1 MSLFEPQF
9 TILHHSARYKQTTNQ
24 NGDWTFI
31 DYNLVFSA
39 DNVDFKMMCT
49 QLCSDWVER
58 LYVQDKELAD
68 RYLKDV
74 EIRKDDDDAD
84 DWVPYHKD
92 GLNRDEIFIKGW
104 EHQFPHL
111 IYIEKFD
118 VFQFRDYIQDN
129 PVTRGIITYIDNL
142 KDRIVYGNKYIEP
155 YSVFY
160 ACLNNLQYWWD

>member
-1 MSLFEPQF
+1 MESFEPQF
-9 TILHHSARYKQTTNQ
+9 AILHHSARYKQTTNQ
-24 NGDWTFI
+24 NGDWTFV

-39 DNVDFKMMCT
+39 DNVEFKKMCNE
-49 QLCSDWVER
+49 LCSEWIEKV
-58 LYVQDKELAD
+58 YVQDKGLAN
-68 RYLKDV
+68 RYLMG
-74 EIRKDDDDAD
+74 EGI
-84 DWVPYHKD
+84 D

-104 EHQFPHL
+104 EYQFPHL
-111 IYIEKFD
+111 VYIEKFD

-142 KDRIVYGNKYIEP
+142 KDRIVYGNKYIDP

>member
-1 MSLFEPQF
+1 MESFEPQF
-9 TILHHSARYKQTTNQ
+9 AILHHSARYKQTTNQ
-24 NGDWTFI
+24 NGDWTFV

-39 DNVDFKMMCT
+39 YNVDFKKMCID
-49 QLCSDWVER
+49 LSSEWNEKV
-58 LYVQDKELAD
+58 YVQDKELAN
-68 RYLKDV
+68 RYLLG
-74 EIRKDDDDAD
+74 EGI
-84 DWVPYHKD
+84 D

-104 EHQFPHL
+104 EYQFPHL
-111 IYIEKFD
+111 VYIEKFD